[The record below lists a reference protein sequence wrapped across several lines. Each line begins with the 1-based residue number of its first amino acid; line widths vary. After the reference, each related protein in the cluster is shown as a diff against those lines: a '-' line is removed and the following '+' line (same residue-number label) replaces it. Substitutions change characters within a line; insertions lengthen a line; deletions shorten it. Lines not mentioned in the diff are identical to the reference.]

1 MYKDTHKSNLKWMDE
16 ASSTIKQ
23 EGNGLSRLTFT
34 KASDITET
42 NVQWLWD
49 GVIADGKLNLIAG
62 KSGVGK
68 TSLLCNFGATVSR
81 GDIFPGEREPCRRG
95 RVIFLRG

>member
-1 MYKDTHKSNLKWMDE
+1 MYKNIHRPTPKWMDE
-16 ASSTIKQ
+16 VSSTIKQ

-42 NVQWLWD
+42 DVQWLWD

-68 TSLLCNFGATVSR
+68 TSLLCNFTATVSR
-81 GDIFPGEREPCRRG
+81 QVRMELATP
-95 RVIFLRG
+95 